1 VTSSLR
7 RSFGVLV
14 SLSRASCQ
22 QPNVASFDLH
32 DAVFA
37 PASSGAVVGRGLE
50 CLSQIELRSRVICR
64 QVLLQEDSAFT
75 GN

>member
-1 VTSSLR
+1 
-7 RSFGVLV
+7 
-14 SLSRASCQ
+14 
-22 QPNVASFDLH
+22 LH